1 MRSNILILTMIDFL
15 EVDQQLLIKLNDNK
29 LEVICM

>member
-1 MRSNILILTMIDFL
+1 MRSKILILTMIDFL
-15 EVDQQLLIKLNDNK
+15 VVDQQLLIKLNDNK